1 MANQALSQQ
10 DQEELLRAFQRVEA
24 EEMGRGTHDTFLG
37 IADRLAERYGVP
49 RASAAA
55 PACGHGSR
63 PCGH

>member
-1 MANQALSQQ
+1 
-10 DQEELLRAFQRVEA
+10 LLRAFQRVEA